1 MGLAEEVSLDIDVWR
16 ARCPWAA
23 RELGWEGGWRATMRS
38 PQQVGGLGG
47 RGRRCVRS
55 LGNSLEQSSEDSM
68 RGGEAQWV
76 SGGGAV
82 SAQIDEPLARPHA
95 VSQGSL

>member
-1 MGLAEEVSLDIDVWR
+1 MGLAEEVSPDIDVWR
-16 ARCPWAA
+16 ARFPWAA

-47 RGRRCVRS
+47 QGTAWNKALRVPCEVERCSGR
-55 LGNSLEQSSEDSM
+55 LG
-68 RGGEAQWV
+68 W
-76 SGGGAV
+76 GAV
-82 SAQIDEPLARPHA
+82 SAQIDELLACPHA

>member
-76 SGGGAV
+76 SGGGQCLLKLMSPSPA
-82 SAQIDEPLARPHA
+82 PTR
-95 VSQGSL
+95 